1 MKADADSRI
10 ATTARP
16 RDTATKP
23 GTPAGYR
30 AAREGAALFER
41 PGSTLVEVTGS
52 ERLPYLNSLCTNKLI
67 DLDPGRS
74 ARAFLLVPTKGRVLA
89 DFLACETGAATW
101 LECQGGCAP
110 TVMELL
116 GKYYFGQDV
125 AFHDRAEA
133 WRVLALV
140 GPDAGRILTG
150 ILPDLPPGE
159 EGMHEES
166 ALGGSEARALR
177 WSDAGPP
184 GWHLWVSAGGADTAR
199 QALLE
204 AGALSGSEDAW
215 TLLQIESGI
224 AAFGR
229 ELGEDTIP
237 LEAPTEN
244 AIDHDKG
251 CYPGQEVITRLHFR
265 GRPARQLRGLRIDGD
280 ATPSPGVTLDAD
292 DKPGVAVVTASA
304 ISPSLGAVALA
315 YVHRDYSEPGTRLTL
330 AGSSDGAAAGTS
342 ARVADL
348 PMIRPD
354 SE

>member
-10 ATTARP
+10 ATPAGP
-16 RDTATKP
+16 REAATDY
-23 GTPAGYR
+23 PAGYR
-30 AAREGAALFER
+30 AARQGAALFER
-41 PGSTLVEVTGS
+41 AGSTLVEVTGS

-67 DLDPGRS
+67 DLEPGRS
-74 ARAFLLVPTKGRVLA
+74 ARALLLVPTKGRVLA
-89 DFLACETGAATW
+89 DFLVCETGTATW
-101 LECQGGCAP
+101 LECQGGCAT

-125 AFHDRAEA
+125 AFHDRTDA

-150 ILPDLPPGE
+150 ILPDVPPAE
-159 EGMHEES
+159 EGTHEES
-166 ALGGSEARALR
+166 ALGGAPARALR
-177 WSDAGPP
+177 WSDAGPA
-184 GWHLWVSAGGADTAR
+184 GWHMWVPTQALEVAR
-199 QALLE
+199 QAILE
-204 AGALSGSEDAW
+204 AGAASGSHDAW

-265 GRPARQLRGLRIDGD
+265 GRPARQLRGLLIDGD
-280 ATPSPGVTLDAD
+280 ESLPKGASLDAL
-292 DKPGVAVVTASA
+292 DKPAAAVGTASA
-304 ISPSLGAVALA
+304 VSPVLGPVALA
-315 YVHRDYSEPGTRLTL
+315 YVHRDYCESGSRLTV
-330 AGSSDGAAAGTS
+330 GAHSEAQVGTTTT
-342 ARVADL
+342 VADL
-348 PMIRPD
+348 PLIPPE